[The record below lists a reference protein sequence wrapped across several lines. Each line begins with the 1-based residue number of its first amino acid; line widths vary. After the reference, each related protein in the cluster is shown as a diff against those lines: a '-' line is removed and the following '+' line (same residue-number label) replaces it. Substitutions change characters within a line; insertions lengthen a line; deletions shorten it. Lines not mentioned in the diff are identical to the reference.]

1 MKYLLFLSFVLVWAG
16 ANEFKR
22 YDVASGVVKYKTMMK
37 VVSAGVEITT
47 KGTRVIKFK
56 DYGAKELRD
65 ETTTTTQKGFGKTIK
80 ETNHQLSLMDNG
92 KTYAVDFKAKAIY
105 EMGNMAGDMAGIM
118 GSNMKNMGFEM
129 MKKMGAKKI
138 GTDKVLGYKC
148 DVWDLKGIKQCIY
161 KGVTLKLTTNIGG
174 AKVEDVAVEAKFN
187 INIPDSEFKLPNYPK
202 KDMGKMMEQMQQM
215 MNGGMMGQ

>member
-1 MKYLLFLSFVLVWAG
+1 MKFLLLLSFVLVLVG

-22 YDVASGVVKYKTMMK
+22 YDVASGIIKYKTMMK
-37 VVSAGVEITT
+37 MGSAGMEIIT

-56 DYGAKELRD
+56 DYGIKELRD
-65 ETTTTTQKGFGKTIK
+65 ETTTTTQKIFGKTTK

-92 KTYAVDFKAKAIY
+92 KTYGVDFKAKAIY
-105 EMGNMAGDMAGIM
+105 EMDNIAGNIAGAM
-118 GSNMKNMGFEM
+118 GNNMKNIGFEM

-138 GTDKVLGYKC
+138 GTDEVLGYKC

-161 KGVTLKLTTNIGG
+161 KGVTLKLTTNMGG
-174 AKVEDVAVEAKFN
+174 AKVEDVAIEAKFD
-187 INIPDSEFKLPNYPK
+187 IDIPDSEFKLPNYPK
-202 KDMGKMMEQMQQM
+202 KDIGKMMEQMQQM